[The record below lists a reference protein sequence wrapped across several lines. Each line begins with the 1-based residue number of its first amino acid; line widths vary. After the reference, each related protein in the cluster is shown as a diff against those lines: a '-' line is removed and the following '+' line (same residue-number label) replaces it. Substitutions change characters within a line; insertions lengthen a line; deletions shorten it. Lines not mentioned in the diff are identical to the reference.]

1 MEAELEQ
8 PRAKRPGND
17 VVVGRGRRAPGLEVE
32 LGPRGWGYHRG
43 GGVGGLPAA
52 DSQSKPSLCTD
63 GRGAERGRS
72 HGPQRHRVEPRPG
85 GPAPGVRTP
94 PEGASLLGS
103 PSSQTSTP
111 TPRTATL
118 RHRGCAWQRRQA
130 ERRLQEEKAVGGPL
144 EPRFWFQAQR
154 PRRNAGLE
162 RGTGLCV
169 GSNPPTPH
177 TRPSLC
183 TAASWGPPP
192 TEGTRLVELGG
203 RLCSSSRPLP
213 APALWRHLLR
223 VPCAPPAAFW
233 QGGSAQLL
241 SLGQGEAWDADGR
254 WVGARVSEAV
264 WMDRWMAGAGVQALS
279 RKSTEARLEVTSQT
293 RFRMRPP
300 TWNAASRWG
309 CAQVGLCGGHKSV

>member
-8 PRAKRPGND
+8 ARAKRPGND

-43 GGVGGLPAA
+43 GGVRGLPGA

-63 GRGAERGRS
+63 GRGRRGGAVTAA
-72 HGPQRHRVEPRPG
+72 GPQGRATPRGAGARGQDPARRSCASGVPFEPNFNSNSSDGQFTSSRVCMATETGR
-85 GPAPGVRTP
+85 
-94 PEGASLLGS
+94 EASLGRKS
-103 PSSQTSTP
+103 
-111 TPRTATL
+111 R
-118 RHRGCAWQRRQA
+118 W
-130 ERRLQEEKAVGGPL
+130 GPL

-169 GSNPPTPH
+169 GSKPLTPH

-192 TEGTRLVELGG
+192 TEGTWLVELGG

-233 QGGSAQLL
+233 QGGSARLL

-264 WMDRWMAGAGVQALS
+264 WTDRWMAGAGVQALS

-300 TWNAASRWG
+300 SWNAASRWG